1 MDTKITRATDGSI
14 NELVSSKVEQSIRRY
29 SPSQNHK
36 KYMALPWE
44 VDARA
49 AEKKY
54 IDKVMK
60 ELS

>member
-1 MDTKITRATDGSI
+1 MD
-14 NELVSSKVEQSIRRY
+14 
-29 SPSQNHK
+29 
-36 KYMALPWE
+36 LPWE

-60 ELS
+60 EIS